1 VLIDAPRLRDMQGS
15 AFMHVCPSVREG
27 FGHYINEGRAVG
39 ALVVTTDHPPM
50 NELVQPQTGLLVPTE
65 FTKSEDGTELGPLTH
80 LNGHISAEKL
90 CKVVGQGLALSAQA
104 KQQTQEA
111 ARAAYRQDKAG
122 FLHRMQQLKRFLA
135 ARQQEQRQKW
145 RQRQRQQR

>member
-1 VLIDAPRLRDMQGS
+1 
-15 AFMHVCPSVREG
+15 
-27 FGHYINEGRAVG
+27 
-39 ALVVTTDHPPM
+39 
-50 NELVQPQTGLLVPTE
+50 VQPQTGLLVPTE